1 MSDKHVKLLTEAVK
15 LPRTKANN
23 DQLCS
28 KIEELIASVQ
38 YTTKDY
44 TYTQGRQLKNMLCL
58 WIADNLNIVGMTFEA
73 TKQFKQGM
81 TRVKWV
87 ENVLKPLALQLEDL

>member
-38 YTTKDY
+38 YTTKEY

-58 WIADNLNIVGMTFEA
+58 WIADNLNTVGMTFEA

-87 ENVLKPLALQLEDL
+87 ESVLKPLALQLEDL